1 METWLIIFSGV
12 AALAIVLQMLILF
25 GIFQQ
30 VKNSSERMNTI
41 ATDLHAKLGPI
52 LSRLQAF
59 VEDAQPRLSSAAA
72 DAAEIAHLARAQAER
87 IDRVFAEAVDRL
99 RMQVVRADQILTGAL
114 EEIENTGSQIK
125 RTVLTPV
132 QEASAFIKGIKAGL
146 DFLRGSRRGASRS
159 REHQDEE
166 LFI

>member
-1 METWLIIFSGV
+1 METWLIIFTGV

-30 VKNSSERMNTI
+30 VKASSEKMTTI
-41 ATDLHAKLGPI
+41 ATDLHARLTPI
-52 LSRLQAF
+52 LSRLQTF
-59 VEDAQPRLSSAAA
+59 MDDAQPRLSSAAA
-72 DAAEIAHLARAQAER
+72 DAAEITHLARIQAER

-99 RMQVVRADQILTGAL
+99 RLQVLRADQILTGAL
-114 EEIENTGSQIK
+114 EEIENTGQQIK
-125 RTVLTPV
+125 NTVLGPV

-146 DFLRGSRRGASRS
+146 DFLRSARKGSGRGRGDQS
-159 REHQDEE
+159 EE